1 MKKRKIYE
9 QHIEAFSILSFSVS
23 TIAFVASFTFRDAY
37 IDLLFVPGI
46 LFGHISRHRLKRNP
60 VLGGSM
66 IALIGITAGYA
77 IPVIF
82 IIEKYIT

>member
-1 MKKRKIYE
+1 MKTKKLYE
-9 QHIEAFSILSFSVS
+9 RDIEVFSILSFSVS
-23 TIAFVASFTFRDAY
+23 AVAFVASFTFRNAY
-37 IDLLFVPGI
+37 VDFLFLPGI

-66 IALIGITAGYA
+66 IALMGITAGYA

-82 IIEKYIT
+82 IIQQYIK